1 MATAFILFTLKQQFS
16 KYLELQSGFWL
27 HSFLID
33 HMEKKKG
40 RKKMEETPENSN
52 LSEVFVSDYLFSIC
66 LLFLYNMN
74 RL

>member
-1 MATAFILFTLKQQFS
+1 M
-16 KYLELQSGFWL
+16 ELQSGFWL

-33 HMEKKKG
+33 HMEKKKGG